1 MSVLMRTTHSTHIE
15 HMTRPLWHSHSACG
29 RCLQMQTEGQ
39 AGVEVI
45 NQDGQL
51 FVSGADG
58 WREVV
63 VATKADLA
71 DWADYV
77 TDLALQGLVCASC
90 AVCYVFQAR
99 ACVLCGFVGL
109 SVVTAALGAQGGGGD
124 GTGGRGV
131 RGRHRL
137 HRWFGVSRVGLVTR
151 RSVCMH
157 ALCDC
162 FRHCG
167 DISHS
172 GAGVFCP
179 HVRQRR
185 HLQVGQAWVMGQA
198 LKAVMRTRRT
208 SA

>member
-29 RCLQMQTEGQ
+29 CCLQMQTEGQ

-90 AVCYVFQAR
+90 AVCHVFQAR
-99 ACVLCGFVGL
+99 ACVLCEFVGL
-109 SVVTAALGAQGGGGD
+109 SVVTVALGAQGGGGD

-137 HRWFGVSRVGLVTR
+137 HRWFGVSRVSLVIW

-157 ALCDC
+157 ARFMCL
-162 FRHCG
+162 FQA
-167 DISHS
+167 S
-172 GAGVFCP
+172 
-179 HVRQRR
+179 RR
-185 HLQVGQAWVMGQA
+185 HFSLWGWCILPSCAPAPPFTGRPSMGDGTGTQGCDA
-198 LKAVMRTRRT
+198 H
-208 SA
+208 S